1 MREVADHINHAL
13 LEPLKEYR
21 LTEDIPKLPLEE
33 DQPPEFLVV
42 TEQDVYTRLSR
53 LNPAKAG
60 GPDGIPNWILREYA
74 EFLAYPISVI
84 LSASFK
90 EQRLPSIWK
99 LADVTPLPK
108 QKPVKEIKKDLR
120 PISLTPCISKLAED
134 FVVTE
139 YVKPAVLCMLDP
151 SQFGAIPKSS
161 TTLALLEM
169 FHEWTQGTDG
179 NGSTIRILLFDYK
192 KAFDL
197 IDHSILV
204 RKLCALSIPPSI
216 INWIIDFLLCR
227 SQRIKLTEG
236 CVSEWSTVPSGVPQG
251 TKLGPWLFLIMI
263 NDLAIS
269 NASLWKYVDDT
280 TASEVVRKG
289 QVSNAQIIADEVA
302 EWSNRNRVKLNID
315 KCKELRISFAAVS
328 REFPPVVIGGECIKA
343 VSDAKLLGVTISS
356 DLSWNAHI
364 TEVIKK
370 AAKRLYFLI
379 QLKRARVSQKDLC
392 LFYVTCVR
400 SVIDYAP
407 PVFHYS
413 LPAYLT
419 HELERVQRRAMRII
433 CPGIEYQHA
442 LALVNLP
449 TVAKHHNDICKHTF
463 ENICNNSGH
472 KLKELLPP
480 LYDCKY
486 NLRHARTFNLPRC
499 KTNRFKNSF
508 IMASCS
514 LVNAKSE

>member
-1 MREVADHINHAL
+1 M
-13 LEPLKEYR
+13 
-21 LTEDIPKLPLEE
+21 DI
-33 DQPPEFLVV
+33 
-42 TEQDVYTRLSR
+42 YARLSH

-60 GPDGIPNWILREYA
+60 GPDGIPNWVLREYA
-74 EFLAYPISVI
+74 EFLAYPISII

-108 QKPVKEIKKDLR
+108 QKPVRGIKKDLR

-139 YVKPAVLCMLDP
+139 YVKPAILCMLDP

-169 FHEWTQGTDG
+169 LHEWTQGTDG
-179 NGSTIRILLFDYK
+179 NGATIRTLLFDYK

-216 INWIIDFLLCR
+216 INWIIDFLSCR

-236 CVSEWSTVPSGVPQG
+236 CVSEWSTVHSGVPQG
-251 TKLGPWLFLIMI
+251 TKLGPWLFLILI
-263 NDLAIS
+263 NDLAIN
-269 NASLWKYVDDT
+269 NASIWKYVDDT
-280 TASEVVRKG
+280 TASEVIRNG
-289 QVSNAQIIADEVA
+289 QVSNAQTIADEVA

-315 KCKELRISFAAVS
+315 KYKELRISFAS
-328 REFPPVVIGGECIKA
+328 ISCEFPPVPIGGEHIKV
-343 VSDAKLLGVTISS
+343 VSDAKLLGLTISS
-356 DLSWNAHI
+356 DLTWNVHI

-379 QLKRARVSQKDLC
+379 QLKRARVSQNDLC

-400 SVIDYAP
+400 SVIDYAT

-413 LPAYLT
+413 LPAYLMQ
-419 HELERVQRRAMRII
+419 ELERIQKRAMRII
-433 CPGIEYQHA
+433 CPGIEYQY
-442 LALVNLP
+442 ALVLANLSM
-449 TVAKHHNDICKHTF
+449 VAKHHNDICRRTF
-463 ENICNNSGH
+463 ESICNDSGS
-472 KLKELLPP
+472 KLKRFLPP
-480 LYDCKY
+480 LHECKY
-486 NLRHARTFNLPRC
+486 ELRHTRTFNEPRC
-499 KTNRFKNSF
+499 KTNRAKNSF

-514 LVNAKSE
+514 LANRF